1 MRYRAIVRALAMSFL
16 AAAVAAAGWQSGGQ
30 REQQRESSPV
40 VLRATT
46 QLVLVDVVATD
57 RSGKPV
63 TGLTADDFELL
74 EDGKPHE
81 IATFGYESR
90 DVGEP
95 LRLPPL
101 PDNIYSNRP
110 EYAAP
115 PGPPVVLLLDGL
127 NSATEDQAYARQE
140 LLKYLATQ
148 LQAGQRTAVLALGTR
163 LSLLQNFTSDPQ
175 LLRAAI
181 ERHTKGRLQEDIR
194 TESHADVPERAVA
207 LIAEM
212 GPEGMEIIRRLERYA
227 AERVAMTTDM
237 RVATTLAALRAIA
250 RALGGLPGRKNLV
263 WVSAT
268 FPLLLTPN
276 PAADSTI
283 FRSYADELRRTAAM
297 LADAQVAVYPVDARG
312 LVNYAMMEASD
323 AARRYRGM
331 PGGPTADPR
340 PDQRDDHL
348 LSSQQTMGLIADQ
361 TGGRAF
367 TNRNDI
373 DAAVGLA
380 LADGSSYY
388 VLGYYPT
395 NRKWDGKFRKVEV
408 RLRRP
413 GVELRHRQGYYAV
426 DPQRMGPRGKERE
439 LELAGAIADPLPASV
454 VTFRAHVPA
463 VEPRAKATVVVQF
476 LVDAQTLTFEA
487 AEEGKRS
494 FNVDFLVAAVAPDGA
509 VAARDNHTVSAT
521 LQPDTYQRAQ
531 RNGLPYE
538 MKLSVPAGR
547 YQLRLVVRD
556 NPTGWLGALDV
567 PLVIE
572 SPR

>member
-1 MRYRAIVRALAMSFL
+1 MRCRGIVRALALFFL
-16 AAAVAAAGWQSGGQ
+16 AAAAAPAGWQSGEQ

-63 TGLTADDFELL
+63 TGLTAEDFELL

-90 DVGEP
+90 SVSEP
-95 LRLPPL
+95 FQMPLLPE
-101 PDNIYSNRP
+101 NIYTNRP
-110 EYAAP
+110 EYVAP

-127 NSATEDQAYARQE
+127 NSTTEDQAYARQQ

-163 LSLLQNFTSDPQ
+163 LHLLQGFTSDPQ

-181 ERHTKGRLQEDIR
+181 ERHTKGRLAEDIR
-194 TESHADVPERAVA
+194 TESHADLPEQAVA
-207 LIAEM
+207 MLAEM
-212 GPEGMEIIRRLERYA
+212 APQVLQSLERYA

-283 FRSYADELRRTAAM
+283 FRSYADELRRTATM

-312 LVNYAMMEASD
+312 LVNYAMTEASE
-323 AARRYRGM
+323 AARLYRGM
-331 PGGPTADPR
+331 PGGPTADSR
-340 PDQRDDHL
+340 LAQRDDHL

-454 VTFRAHVPA
+454 VSFRAHVPP
-463 VEPRAKATVVVQF
+463 VEPRAKAAVVVQF
-476 LVDAQTLTFEA
+476 LVDAETVTFQT

-494 FNVDFLVAAVAPDGA
+494 FNVDFLVAAVAPDST
-509 VAARDNHTVSAT
+509 VAAKDNHTVSAT
-521 LQPDTYQRAQ
+521 LQPDIYQRVL

-547 YQLRLVVRD
+547 YQLRLIVRD

-572 SPR
+572 APR